1 MQCTIRRCVLT
12 LLVLA
17 VSKLTES
24 PRLLQI
30 SNIVSPNLTSTEL
43 ESMDLSD
50 TGSMPLFCETV
61 CMLDNFLVILL
72 MYYVATLFVYLFCR
86 APNPDVPT
94 TSEMTLRVNIATY
107 RQQGQRTDICSFTAS
122 TLPSSR

>member
-1 MQCTIRRCVLT
+1 MLT

-30 SNIVSPNLTSTEL
+30 SNIVSPNITSTEL

-107 RQQGQRTDICSFTAS
+107 RQQGQTTDVCSFTAS

>member
-1 MQCTIRRCVLT
+1 MLT

-30 SNIVSPNLTSTEL
+30 SNIVSPNITSTEL

-94 TSEMTLRVNIATY
+94 TSEMTLRVNIPSPSLLTPHSL
-107 RQQGQRTDICSFTAS
+107 SFSSTAS
-122 TLPSSR
+122 TPPSSL